1 MASKTI
7 PIAKATEAELE
18 AFFLGNG
25 QTLDP
30 ALTISKMRAQ
40 AKMIA
45 GEADEITIE
54 VDDDTPVT
62 AKPARAAKVGMVV
75 GRDGLP
81 EPSSDDPEERDKFM
95 VTVMISRTDAPGG
108 GEPVFLSVNGRGMT
122 VERGVPSRIRWPYY
136 EALRNAIKTE
146 YHMQGEG
153 RDMRPVP
160 VDMPMY
166 PYSRVA

>member
-62 AKPARAAKVGMVV
+62 AKPARAAKVGMVFTT
-75 GRDGLP
+75 P
-81 EPSSDDPEERDKFM
+81 P
-95 VTVMISRTDAPGG
+95 
-108 GEPVFLSVNGRGMT
+108 
-122 VERGVPSRIRWPYY
+122 
-136 EALRNAIKTE
+136 
-146 YHMQGEG
+146 
-153 RDMRPVP
+153 
-160 VDMPMY
+160 
-166 PYSRVA
+166 